1 MTNIIIEGIGSF
13 TSSAEFSV
21 PYGTTEPPVFNYVK
35 NFPEQTV
42 TINNGGLYA
51 PTTIIVTSPFDKEE
65 SSDVTVR
72 AATLNCSL
80 AGVTTT
86 RSERYLSSLTFSSTS
101 GASLSLTGIQ
111 SSGVYTKSVYY
122 DYRSSKSLEVNN
134 GETITTTPNYTGE
147 WMQGHIYV
155 DWNNDGDFSDDGE
168 YVASPKNIVNGVYYT
183 RDYAY
188 PKEFTIPSDAK
199 IGTYTMR
206 YTIDWNS
213 PDGNNG
219 NDQGAQYSCGRTP
232 STASGNYTANN
243 GGVMVD
249 LELKI
254 TKTSGT
260 VYTFTP
266 KISAPRTSL
275 SEIKVNGNTIEGFK
289 PNKYSYVVNV
299 SNPVGE
305 QPVIE
310 YTHSD
315 DAIVE
320 VLIENTKHIQLKVS
334 DQNDPAYP
342 TSTYDVYFYYPS
354 DVIPNAGFEEWA
366 ATVYNGASK
375 PTGWKVAADIVNSY
389 TYSWGIIDYGTYTSG
404 AETSRSNTYTQGR
417 YAAQLQTT
425 YHRWSLS
432 GSMPGMITLG
442 DLSISLT
449 NSGNSTSSVSG
460 GIPYRNTPDVVL
472 MDYRPVANDNINNM
486 HFVYTLSDGSNSVNK
501 EFAGKYQNLGSWTTM
516 NLPIY
521 DASIVAPTTLN
532 ITINSANSEN
542 AKDLGGVTSR
552 TSTLLVDNI
561 RFTHNSA
568 LTNIVIN
575 GVSNAVTNSY
585 TIDADYQGI
594 PAISAVGEVP
604 DQEHTI
610 QIAETETESGANM
623 LRAVTINSKAE
634 DGTST
639 NYSFNIVRPKS
650 SNNQLKGIKINGVT
664 LADFDPNN
672 LVYSYAVANG
682 TTRTPDIEAICGSM
696 HQRIKINTNG
706 INTATIVVTA
716 EDGTSRTY
724 SINFVEEKSD
734 VATLKEITIEGNPAD
749 FTFDE
754 NTLEYNVTLTENA
767 VLPMISFEK
776 NSDRQTVT
784 MTIGETATLHVV
796 AENGTSEKTYT
807 INFTR
812 SVEETNAKLATIVT
826 IDNEI
831 SPAFNADV
839 YEYIVAKNTEIYL
852 TYEKAFSADSLTT
865 TIYSDSIV
873 WNIENSVATKN
884 RYKLT
889 FTNEVSANAYLD
901 GILAENVMID
911 GFEKDSFNYTIVSDT
926 IPDIA
931 IEKGDENQSV
941 EITTHE
947 SQIIITVTAENGSI
961 SQIYT
966 IDIESSQPK
975 SDNALLSG
983 IEINGNLLA
992 DFSAN
997 NFDYNFVLPMH
1008 TTIVPDITAILGA
1021 QGQSTNIIT
1030 SGVNETTTIIVVA
1043 ENGVTTSSYTIA
1055 FSVTPCNN
1063 SSLNDIQI
1071 DGESLSTLSLNFECD
1086 KNFTPETLEYT
1097 ILFSKDITS
1106 FPEIEIVSEHK
1117 SCQTIT
1123 RDTTII
1129 SETEQDVQIKVVA
1142 ENKIDSTIY
1151 ILHFVK
1157 KKSDNALLNMIYVNG
1172 EEIIGFDESTFS
1184 YVVNLPYG
1192 TTEVPIISCKKQEDV
1207 QNVVITP
1214 ATTLAEKTSIV
1225 VTAEDG
1231 ISQNTYTISFS
1242 ILPSSDA
1249 TLNGIFIGGELIS
1262 TSANG
1267 FECEENFNAEDYEY
1281 NVFLPVGTTLLPEI
1295 TYTTSVP
1302 DVTSVTI
1309 ESNGVKG
1316 TTTITIIAQDG
1327 ANSESYT
1334 INFDVLKSS

>member
-1 MTNIIIEGIGSF
+1 VTLPYGTTTAPTIDFGKSVEEQAIEIIAKNINDTTSIIVTAENGDKRTYRLTYNVAPSDKENILTNIIIEGIGSF

-111 SSGVYTKSVYY
+111 SSGVYNKSVYY

-639 NYSFNIVRPKS
+639 NYSLNIVRPKS
-650 SNNQLKGIKINGVT
+650 SNNQLEDIKINGVA

-672 LVYSYAVANG
+672 LVYSYAVANA

-706 INTATIVVTA
+706 INTATIVV
-716 EDGTSRTY
+716 
-724 SINFVEEKSD
+724 
-734 VATLKEITIEGNPAD
+734 
-749 FTFDE
+749 
-754 NTLEYNVTLTENA
+754 
-767 VLPMISFEK
+767 
-776 NSDRQTVT
+776 
-784 MTIGETATLHVV
+784 
-796 AENGTSEKTYT
+796 
-807 INFTR
+807 
-812 SVEETNAKLATIVT
+812 
-826 IDNEI
+826 
-831 SPAFNADV
+831 
-839 YEYIVAKNTEIYL
+839 
-852 TYEKAFSADSLTT
+852 
-865 TIYSDSIV
+865 
-873 WNIENSVATKN
+873 
-884 RYKLT
+884 
-889 FTNEVSANAYLD
+889 
-901 GILAENVMID
+901 
-911 GFEKDSFNYTIVSDT
+911 
-926 IPDIA
+926 
-931 IEKGDENQSV
+931 
-941 EITTHE
+941 
-947 SQIIITVTAENGSI
+947 
-961 SQIYT
+961 
-966 IDIESSQPK
+966 
-975 SDNALLSG
+975 
-983 IEINGNLLA
+983 
-992 DFSAN
+992 
-997 NFDYNFVLPMH
+997 
-1008 TTIVPDITAILGA
+1008 
-1021 QGQSTNIIT
+1021 
-1030 SGVNETTTIIVVA
+1030 
-1043 ENGVTTSSYTIA
+1043 
-1055 FSVTPCNN
+1055 
-1063 SSLNDIQI
+1063 
-1071 DGESLSTLSLNFECD
+1071 
-1086 KNFTPETLEYT
+1086 
-1097 ILFSKDITS
+1097 
-1106 FPEIEIVSEHK
+1106 
-1117 SCQTIT
+1117 
-1123 RDTTII
+1123 
-1129 SETEQDVQIKVVA
+1129 
-1142 ENKIDSTIY
+1142 
-1151 ILHFVK
+1151 
-1157 KKSDNALLNMIYVNG
+1157 
-1172 EEIIGFDESTFS
+1172 
-1184 YVVNLPYG
+1184 
-1192 TTEVPIISCKKQEDV
+1192 
-1207 QNVVITP
+1207 
-1214 ATTLAEKTSIV
+1214 
-1225 VTAEDG
+1225 
-1231 ISQNTYTISFS
+1231 
-1242 ILPSSDA
+1242 
-1249 TLNGIFIGGELIS
+1249 
-1262 TSANG
+1262 
-1267 FECEENFNAEDYEY
+1267 
-1281 NVFLPVGTTLLPEI
+1281 
-1295 TYTTSVP
+1295 
-1302 DVTSVTI
+1302 
-1309 ESNGVKG
+1309 
-1316 TTTITIIAQDG
+1316 
-1327 ANSESYT
+1327 
-1334 INFDVLKSS
+1334 